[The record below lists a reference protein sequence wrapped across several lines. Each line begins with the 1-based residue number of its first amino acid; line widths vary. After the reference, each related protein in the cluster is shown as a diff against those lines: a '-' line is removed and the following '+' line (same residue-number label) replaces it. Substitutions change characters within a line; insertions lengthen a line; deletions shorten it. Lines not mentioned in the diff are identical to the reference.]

1 VLENAL
7 SKYREEFSSMLT
19 EHEHVVSKKNEQF
32 NKAIFDMCRQ
42 LNIPNPLMAY

>member
-1 VLENAL
+1 
-7 SKYREEFSSMLT
+7 MLT